1 MPACWLAVS
10 RLADTAAVGL
20 PTLTAQN
27 LRSAGACLM
36 AADRYGSGWAGR
48 TAYEPPRYILGCQV
62 CAAMVA
68 WMKDSAS
75 GVSILKE

>member
-1 MPACWLAVS
+1 
-10 RLADTAAVGL
+10 
-20 PTLTAQN
+20 
-27 LRSAGACLM
+27 M
-36 AADRYGSGWAGR
+36 AADRYGTGLIA
-48 TAYEPPRYILGCQV
+48 ILGCQV

>member
-1 MPACWLAVS
+1 MPACWLVVS
-10 RLADTAAVGL
+10 RLADTATVGL

-36 AADRYGSGWAGR
+36 AADRYGTRLIA
-48 TAYEPPRYILGCQV
+48 ILGCQV